1 MRIPQ
6 RRSSRASFA
15 QGLVILS
22 VLAALVALALT
33 AGDSAHA
40 QTAVPAAPTGLTA
53 PTVAHNSVTL
63 SWDDPG
69 DTSITGYRILRRDPV
84 NQAPGVFSTIVS
96 NTGSAATSYTDGTVA
111 AKTRYVYRVK
121 AINAAGLSG
130 QSNYVNAETPAAP
143 VSPSAPAKPTG
154 LTASSVS
161 HDSVTLSWDDPDDD
175 SITGYRV
182 LRRSRDGDAHGDGE
196 GSAQFVVI
204 MDDTGTSDA
213 SYTDTSVTARTRYVY
228 RVKAINAVG
237 LSERSGYVNVE
248 TPAAPQPTPAPEPDD
263 VTVVVVP
270 PEEPEEPEVALQQ
283 QVTIID
289 RGTLTVDPRLPTRG
303 TIGSP
308 GERHRYEVELNS
320 GRFYGLYIREGST
333 GEIRLLDQGGDPVQD
348 NGRDLVS
355 APHAAWSG
363 GYLFYQPTTVGTYVL
378 EVRASDDQQTGFYAL
393 MVRDRTITA
402 SSGDEG
408 RSNSTD
414 FKQFINRAKL
424 HPGDPVSGI
433 IDTNGDIHGTLIDED
448 FFEANLHAGQT
459 YTFTFAAGRITGGTG
474 RKLWIA
480 VHGPGTYHNFNNF
493 SPPTSWGGS
502 RTLSITITPHRTGAY
517 VFTIGVFDSRI
528 DRSTGTPVVESAA
541 ITPYTVTLAEE

>member
-53 PTVAHNSVTL
+53 PTDAHNSVTL

-196 GSAQFVVI
+196 GSAEFVAVI
-204 MDDTGTSDA
+204 DDTGSPAA

-228 RVKAINAVG
+228 RAKAINPAG
-237 LSERSGYVNVE
+237 LSERSSYVNVE
-248 TPAAPQPTPAPEPDD
+248 TLAEP
-263 VTVVVVP
+263 VTTTVVVVP
-270 PEEPEEPEVALQQ
+270 PEQPEEPEVALQQ
-283 QVTIID
+283 ADISVPGGEVWDDNGVRRLRMFSTEMTVGSRTESGATY
-289 RGTLTVDPRLPTRG
+289 RGFASSSPV
-303 TIGSP
+303 TIGS
-308 GERHRYEVELNS
+308 L
-320 GRFYGLYIREGST
+320 
-333 GEIRLLDQGGDPVQD
+333 
-348 NGRDLVS
+348 
-355 APHAAWSG
+355 A
-363 GYLFYQPTTVGTYVL
+363 
-378 EVRASDDQQTGFYAL
+378 
-393 MVRDRTITA
+393 
-402 SSGDEG
+402 
-408 RSNSTD
+408 STD
-414 FKQFINRAKL
+414 FDSGSWGCPHVSGGPNNGLCSSTFTEIYFETVGGTTTLLVRLSTTPTGGVPYGLAVRMPEATILFLN
-424 HPGDPVSGI
+424 GVSFPVS
-433 IDTNGDIHGTLIDED
+433 HGTY
-448 FFEANLHAGQT
+448 AGT
-459 YTFTFAAGRITGGTG
+459 PGVCYENDDYCYPYGNTHSWRGVAAPTF
-474 RKLWIA
+474 
-480 VHGPGTYHNFNNF
+480 
-493 SPPTSWGGS
+493 
-502 RTLSITITPHRTGAY
+502 
-517 VFTIGVFDSRI
+517 
-528 DRSTGTPVVESAA
+528 STGDVV
-541 ITPYTVTLAEE
+541 TVWLYRPDLSQ